1 MRRLEFISTI
11 PAPLDEVWTF
21 FSNPA
26 NLNKIT
32 PSEMNFRIITPLP
45 ERMYKGMMIGYKVSP
60 LPGLRLTWLTE
71 ITQSEDGKLFIDEQ
85 RKGPYKIWHHEHHF
99 RVVEDG
105 VEMRDILTYDLPA
118 GFIGRMV
125 DVLLVYKRVQAIF
138 AFREKQIKL
147 LFPADKKVK

>member
-1 MRRLEFISTI
+1 MRRLEFISII

-21 FSNPA
+21 FSSPG

-45 ERMYKGMMIGYKVSP
+45 EKMYKGMMIGYKVSP

-71 ITQSEDGKLFIDEQ
+71 ITQSEDEKLFIDEQ

-99 RVVEDG
+99 KEVAEG
-105 VEMRDILTYDLPA
+105 VEMRDVLIYDLPA
-118 GFIGRMV
+118 GFIGRIV
-125 DVLLVYKRVQAIF
+125 DVLLVYKRVKAIF

-147 LFPADKKVK
+147 LFHADKNVK